1 MERNKMSDS
10 FSQNKIR
17 GSIAE
22 AACEEHFRLLGYTIE
37 RTGIEHIAPVFAEKI
52 GRTKLHDTYG
62 KGMSAYLRSIPDFI
76 VSRFKGGRTQAMFVD
91 AKFRYCHNAEQLKQ
105 IQSDL
110 SKQIMVYKE
119 THGETLLYLVTNPT
133 NSDYNKG
140 LDNIS
145 LVWLL
150 WSGSPSKWVPI
161 RESSQYSIYVESDNC
176 SLETIYRSEIHPAL
190 LGIFGQ

>member
-1 MERNKMSDS
+1 M
-10 FSQNKIR
+10 
-17 GSIAE
+17 
-22 AACEEHFRLLGYTIE
+22 LGYTIE

-161 RESSQYSIYVESDNC
+161 RESSQYSIYVESDTC

>member
-52 GRTKLHDTYG
+52 GKTKLHATYG

-76 VSRFKGGRTQAMFVD
+76 VSRFKGERTQAMFVD

-161 RESSQYSIYVESDNC
+161 RESSQYSIYVESDTC

>member
-1 MERNKMSDS
+1 MSNS

-52 GRTKLHDTYG
+52 GNTKLHDTYG

-76 VSRFKGGRTQAMFVD
+76 VSRFKSGRTQAMFVD
-91 AKFRYCHNAEQLKQ
+91 AKFRYCHSGEQLKQ
-105 IQSDL
+105 VQAEL
-110 SKQIMVYKE
+110 SKQITIYKE
-119 THGETLLYLVTNPT
+119 THGETLIYLVTNPT
-133 NSDYNKG
+133 ISDYNKG

-161 RESSQYSIYVESDNC
+161 RESSQYTIYVESEKC
-176 SLETIYRSEIHPAL
+176 SLESIYSKEIHPAL
-190 LGIFGQ
+190 LGIFGQR